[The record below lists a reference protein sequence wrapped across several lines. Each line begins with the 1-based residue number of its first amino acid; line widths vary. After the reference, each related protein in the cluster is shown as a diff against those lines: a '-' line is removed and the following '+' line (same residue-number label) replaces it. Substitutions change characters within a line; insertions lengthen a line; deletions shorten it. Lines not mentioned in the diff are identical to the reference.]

1 MSRDFEKNIAQNAG
15 AGVVQIALRRIAQRI
30 GIFKFE
36 NLFNLP
42 IDKICGAWYNGN
54 FGARWRKAL
63 QCAPTS
69 R

>member
-1 MSRDFEKNIAQNAG
+1 MSRDLRKKVAQNAG
-15 AGVVQIALRRIAQRI
+15 AGVVQIALRHIAQRI

-42 IDKICGAWYNGN
+42 IDKICGVWYNGN

-63 QCAPTS
+63 QRAPTS